1 MAQDML
7 EYLGWL
13 ALTVLT
19 GAVLV
24 GLYYAFRWLLQQG
37 QRGRLARCPVCAE
50 WIQPMALKCRFC
62 GTVLRPQPVQR
73 VQPAQPAQAAQPAPQ
88 APAMPPLQPAPAVQ
102 PAQPAQAAQPAP
114 QAPAMPPPQPAPAA
128 PPSQPAPATPPDGRI
143 PAAPVVPALLTP
155 VPQPAAE
162 PAGQPL
168 PVPGAAPAKM
178 PEPAPAQITVAE
190 PPPPP
195 VESET
200 ATRIASMRHA
210 PAEQHPPGFYE
221 KVLDWLHDEDPRVR
235 EESVRF
241 LARHWRD
248 RDDAAHLLE
257 MVLRDTEAEVRLA
270 AAECLGGVFRATRN
284 REVDEQLAGVAR
296 NAEEE
301 ARVRA
306 AAYAAIR
313 RINGY

>member
-88 APAMPPLQPAPAVQ
+88 APAMPPLQPAPAV
-102 PAQPAQAAQPAP
+102 
-114 QAPAMPPPQPAPAA
+114 
-128 PPSQPAPATPPDGRI
+128 PPDGRI
-143 PAAPVVPALLTP
+143 PAAPVEPALLTP

-235 EESVRF
+235 EEAVRF

-301 ARVRA
+301 AKVRA